1 MHSTRFIDEPHICQ
15 ACFYLNMRSHNRLH
29 NTRAFPSTTTP
40 NQAQAQVCNY
50 IPFCTSDMGPPVP
63 QPQSALK
70 SCAFTYLLTQ
80 HTWVPQHHN
89 PKSSS
94 SHVPLRTCLH
104 STRGFP
110 STTTPKRARVRATFN
125 RRGSPKK
132 PTLCCSLER
141 THDSTMTSF
150 SRPCTHAHTR
160 THTRIHTVICTGER
174 LDI

>member
-1 MHSTRFIDEPHICQ
+1 MNSYMHSTRFIDEPHICQ

-110 STTTPKRARVRATFN
+110 STTTPNPAQVMCLHVPAYTAHVGFPAPRPQSALESGPRSIDVGLPKSPRSVARW
-125 RRGSPKK
+125 S
-132 PTLCCSLER
+132 
-141 THDSTMTSF
+141 
-150 SRPCTHAHTR
+150 AHTIAR
-160 THTRIHTVICTGER
+160 
-174 LDI
+174 